1 MLLNSCITPLDKK
14 RSYRSEKPLLPVL
27 PALKTGA
34 RLSSS
39 DLEEEELTSTS
50 IRKEKQ
56 IEDVAQTQAIS
67 ATLKPK
73 DQVMKTRTVCKRK
86 RTTRMPPCQ
95 VKGCPNIAVS
105 RGSCVRHGGGSR
117 CTITGCPNRAKL
129 YKKCFQHGGF
139 RTCATDGCTRKA
151 KWYGH
156 CWSHGGG
163 RICEVPECEKVST
176 QGGLCWAH
184 GGGNRCKLDDCSR
197 RSYQKYGYYCV
208 DHTSYGEKTKR
219 CRKASDRFGSS
230 WVASGTNLH

>member
-1 MLLNSCITPLDKK
+1 MLLLLNSCITPLDKK
-14 RSYRSEKPLLPVL
+14 SSYRSEKPLLPVL
-27 PALKTGA
+27 PALTTGDE
-34 RLSSS
+34 LSSC

-50 IRKEKQ
+50 ARKEKQ
-56 IEDVAQTQAIS
+56 IEDVAQTQALA

-73 DQVMKTRTVCKRK
+73 AQVKKTRTVCTRK

-139 RTCATDGCTRKA
+139 RTL
-151 KWYGH
+151 
-156 CWSHGGG
+156 
-163 RICEVPECEKVST
+163 ST
-176 QGGLCWAH
+176 QGCLCWAH

-219 CRKASDRFGSS
+219 CRKASDSFGSS
-230 WVASGTNLH
+230 WVASGTNLY